1 MLGKLGASSSSASSR
16 IFVYEVEG
24 LKQNDQMDNNSYPIR
39 NSSTVLMQVS
49 YDRMN
54 FEMRR
59 INRLGGRIV
68 NIRPLSAATSS
79 EG

>member
-1 MLGKLGASSSSASSR
+1 MLGKLAASSSSANNR
-16 IFVYEVEG
+16 IFLYEIEG

-39 NSSTVLMQVS
+39 NSGTMLMQVS

-68 NIRPLSAATSS
+68 NIRPLSASTTS
-79 EG
+79 EE

>member
-1 MLGKLGASSSSASSR
+1 MLGKSGASSSSANNR
-16 IFVYEVEG
+16 IFLYEIEG

-39 NSSTVLMQVS
+39 NSGTMIMQVS
-49 YDRMN
+49 YNCMN

-68 NIRPLSAATSS
+68 NIRPLSASTAS

>member
-1 MLGKLGASSSSASSR
+1 MLGKLGASSSSANNR
-16 IFVYEVEG
+16 IFLYEIEG

-39 NSSTVLMQVS
+39 NSGTVLMQVS

-68 NIRPLSAATSS
+68 NIRPLSATTSS